1 MDKPIALAISVVL
14 VVAAMAAVGAIMW
27 TQITSAQEDI
37 DDLNPYGGITNETV
51 CEAAGGDWDA
61 AKKECNE

>member
-27 TQITSAQEDI
+27 AQITNAQEDI
-37 DDLNPYGGITNETV
+37 DDLNPYRGIANETV
-51 CEAAGGDWDA
+51 CVAAGGDWDGT
-61 AKKECNE
+61 KKQCNE

>member
-27 TQITSAQEDI
+27 AQITNAQEDI
-37 DDLNPYGGITNETV
+37 DDLNPYRGISNQTV
-51 CEAAGGDWDA
+51 CEAAGGTWDGG
-61 AKKECNE
+61 KKQCNE

>member
-27 TQITSAQEDI
+27 AQITNAQEDI
-37 DDLNPYGGITNETV
+37 DDLNPYRGISNQTV
-51 CEAAGGDWDA
+51 CEAAGGAWDGT
-61 AKKECNE
+61 KKQCNE

>member
-27 TQITSAQEDI
+27 TQITNAQEDI

-51 CEAAGGDWDA
+51 CEAAGGTWDGTG
-61 AKKECNE
+61 KKCDE

>member
-27 TQITSAQEDI
+27 AQITNAQEDI
-37 DDLNPYGGITNETV
+37 DDLSPYRGISNQTV
-51 CEAAGGDWDA
+51 CEAAGGTWDGS
-61 AKKECNE
+61 KKQCNE